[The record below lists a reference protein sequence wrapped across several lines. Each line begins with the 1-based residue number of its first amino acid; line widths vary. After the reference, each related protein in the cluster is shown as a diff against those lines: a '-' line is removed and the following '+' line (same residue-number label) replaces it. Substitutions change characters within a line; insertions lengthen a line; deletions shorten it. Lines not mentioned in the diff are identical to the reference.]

1 MLHGVIG
8 HVREI
13 EEVPSV
19 LVGRLMHYFSTYKL
33 RPESSGSVTV
43 NEPYG
48 RAYGPKPSSRPHSRI
63 TNTSFR
69 DRTLSNT
76 TMKDRVKGM
85 RDL

>member
-1 MLHGVIG
+1 VLHGVIG

-48 RAYGPKPSSRPHSRI
+48 RAYAEAVVTAALEDYQHEFPRPD
-63 TNTSFR
+63 T
-69 DRTLSNT
+69 
-76 TMKDRVKGM
+76 V
-85 RDL
+85 